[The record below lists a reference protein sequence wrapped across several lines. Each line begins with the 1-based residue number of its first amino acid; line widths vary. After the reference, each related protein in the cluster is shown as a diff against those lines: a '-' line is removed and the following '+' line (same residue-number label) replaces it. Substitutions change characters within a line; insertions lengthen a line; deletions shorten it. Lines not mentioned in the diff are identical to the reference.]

1 MYLAKISQE
10 HYEVDDERGIG
21 WLKVEYKGTIRWALP
36 KMRFG
41 AFEMPS
47 KEWIEKY
54 GESLGVWIVNDDV
67 ADERESE
74 RYLVWDG
81 FTFLKGNLP
90 KEAFDE
96 YPYVRLYFTE
106 NWKMLF
112 SDMKEKHRFIIQ
124 YIDGSEFRID
134 RTKDDESFVWFDAKH
149 NHRQEWNRAGTK
161 LVDGFGNSIES
172 TEEGWTFT
180 CKNKNILEMRS
191 DGTKLNGFYVVL
203 KPTIDWILRHAP
215 AFGMGNMGKPVPI
228 MPPVVVEANQGID
241 NKQGYVSN
249 NPES

>member
-1 MYLAKISQE
+1 MYLAKVSKDQ
-10 HYEVDDERGIG
+10 YEVDEERGIG
-21 WLKVEYKGTIRWALP
+21 WLKVEYKGTVRWALP

-41 AFEMPS
+41 SFEMPT

-54 GESLGVWIVNDDV
+54 GDWLGVWIVNDDV

-81 FTFLKGNLP
+81 FTFLKGSLP
-90 KEAFDE
+90 QEAVDE

-112 SDMKEKHRFIIQ
+112 SDHADTHRFVLQ

-134 RTKDDESFVWFDAKH
+134 RMKDKESFVWFDAKH
-149 NHRQEWNRAGTK
+149 NHRQEWNKLGTK
-161 LVDGFGNSIES
+161 LIDGFGNSIES
-172 TEEGWTFT
+172 TEQGWVFK
-180 CKNKNILEMRS
+180 CKNNNVMQMRQ
-191 DGTKLNGFYVVL
+191 DGVKINGFYAVL
-203 KPTIDWILRHAP
+203 KPTLDWILRNATMW
-215 AFGMGNMGKPVPI
+215 GMGNMGKPVPI
-228 MPPVVVEANQGID
+228 MPAAVTEAKTGVSA
-241 NKQGYVSN
+241 KQGYVSN